1 MRAPKETLERFR
13 SASRHQVDFKGSDGT
28 WLCPTHPDNVQ
39 RVIEGMLELVEG
51 GADGI
56 MIDFFRYPNLNYCF
70 CARCR
75 GLFEKRLG
83 RKVEPWPQAVR
94 SDLELADEWS
104 RFRCDTLS
112 EVFGEVSRKVKAA
125 APELELSAA
134 VAATVKGAID
144 RGQDWPRWCR
154 DGGLDVLYPMCY
166 YSTAKMLAR
175 DLPDLQRAVVG
186 TRTKLSP
193 MIAFAS
199 GDIPFAEPAEL
210 AREIETLRKNGIR
223 DLAFFRLQEYAPQCL
238 DALFCQRGAGGQIK
252 QKGKK

>member
-1 MRAPKETLERFR
+1 
-13 SASRHQVDFKGSDGT
+13 
-28 WLCPTHPDNVQ
+28 
-39 RVIEGMLELVEG
+39 MLELAEAG
-51 GADGI
+51 SDGI
-56 MIDFFRYPNLNYCF
+56 MIDFFRYPNANYCF

-75 GLFEKRLG
+75 GLFEKKLG

-94 SDLELADEWS
+94 SDPALDEAWS

-112 EVFGEVSRKVKAA
+112 EVFGVVSRKVKAA
-125 APELELSAA
+125 APGLELSAA
-134 VAATVKGAID
+134 VAATVKGATN

-154 DGGLDVLYPMCY
+154 EGGLDVLYPMCY

-175 DLPDLQRAVVG
+175 DLPALQEAVAG
-186 TRTKLSP
+186 TRTKLCP

-210 AREIETLRKNGIR
+210 AREIEVLRRHGIR

-238 DALFCQRGAGGQIK
+238 EAVFGSAPEAEH
-252 QKGKK
+252 